1 MPKHPRAN
9 LGLTG
14 LALRRVRVGSLLG
27 RLPGPRRVP
36 AGSPPGP
43 RRVPNGSPPGPRRAR
58 DPKRPEKDPKKTQKR
73 PKKDPK
79 KTQKQNSKK
88 EEESPKKTQQR
99 PEKRPHRHPTQF
111 LRDSCAQGLNL
122 ELWRTSLRRL
132 TCLENRSWRSPR
144 DSLFSLLRKQVR
156 KLGFFCG
163 LVLKKHRVCRVC
175 LLHATRILVDPRII
189 KFILLM
195 LGAQCT
201 PAWMFAVKFGE
212 IVLPQFIYQSRFQ
225 K

>member
-1 MPKHPRAN
+1 M
-9 LGLTG
+9 G
-14 LALRRVRVGSLLG
+14 V
-27 RLPGPRRVP
+27 
-36 AGSPPGP
+36 
-43 RRVPNGSPPGPRRAR
+43 RRVPNGSPPGPRRAH
-58 DPKRPEKDPKKTQKR
+58 DPKKTEKDPKKTRKR

-88 EEESPKKTQQR
+88 KEESPKKTQQR
-99 PEKRPHRHPTQF
+99 LAKRPHRHPTQF
-111 LRDSCAQGLNL
+111 LRNSCAEGLNL
-122 ELWRTSLRRL
+122 ELWRTSLPRP

-156 KLGFFCG
+156 KLGFFSG
-163 LVLKKHRVCRVC
+163 RVLKKHRVCRLC
-175 LLHATRILVDPRII
+175 LLHATRILVDPPII

-201 PAWMFAVKFGE
+201 PAWMLTIEFGG
-212 IVLPQFIYQSRFQ
+212 IGLPQFIYQSRFQ